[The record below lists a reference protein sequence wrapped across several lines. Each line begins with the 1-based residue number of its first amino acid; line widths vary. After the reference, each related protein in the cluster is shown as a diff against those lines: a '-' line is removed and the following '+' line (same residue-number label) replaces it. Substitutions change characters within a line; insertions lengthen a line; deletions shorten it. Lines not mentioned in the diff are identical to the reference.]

1 LNPDEEIY
9 EKLDT
14 VKMSDEKY
22 TYPMRWNWVHEF
34 RLANDCGY
42 VKYKAEEAIEPEKTP
57 EIVTPATWPAENIL
71 YIAIAAIVLYG
82 AYVIF
87 FRKAE
92 NK

>member
-1 LNPDEEIY
+1 
-9 EKLDT
+9 
-14 VKMSDEKY
+14 
-22 TYPMRWNWVHEF
+22 
-34 RLANDCGY
+34 
-42 VKYKAEEAIEPEKTP
+42 
-57 EIVTPATWPAENIL
+57 L